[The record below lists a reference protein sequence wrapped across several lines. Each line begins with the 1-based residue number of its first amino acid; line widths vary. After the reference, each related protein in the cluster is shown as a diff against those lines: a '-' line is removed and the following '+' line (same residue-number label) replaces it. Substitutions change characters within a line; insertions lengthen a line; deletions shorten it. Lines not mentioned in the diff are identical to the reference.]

1 MNGIFKVNGNNI
13 KIITL
18 NDCTCGQLEDAENDI
33 ENMLEDLFE
42 ETEVTRE
49 ELNGKLIYI
58 DGEMDELMLMN
69 EWEGDEFNNCGVF
82 YAEKIYDLKCFQ

>member
-1 MNGIFKVNGNNI
+1 MNGIFKVVGDDI

-33 ENMLEDLFE
+33 ENMLDDLFE

-49 ELNGKLIYI
+49 ELYGKLIYI

>member
-33 ENMLEDLFE
+33 ENMLDDLFE

-49 ELNGKLIYI
+49 ELNEKLIYI
-58 DGEMDELMLMN
+58 DGDLNELMLME
-69 EWEGDEFNNCGVF
+69 EWEGDEFNNWGVF
-82 YAEKIYDLKCFQ
+82 YAEKIYDVKCFK

>member
-1 MNGIFKVNGNNI
+1 MNGIFKVVGDDI

-33 ENMLEDLFE
+33 ENMLDDLFE

-82 YAEKIYDLKCFQ
+82 YAEKIYDLKCFN

>member
-1 MNGIFKVNGNNI
+1 MNGIFKVNGNDI

-33 ENMLEDLFE
+33 ENMLDDLFE

-82 YAEKIYDLKCFQ
+82 YAEKIYCLKCFQ